1 MANSLITNNVVTRE
15 SVRLFKNSNNFIKN
29 INRQYDDQFATAGA
43 KEGTAIRIRLPVDYT
58 VRTGQAASVQDTTE
72 TSITMTV
79 ATQMGVDMDFSSVD
93 RTMSIDDFSERYIA
107 PAVNATAG
115 GVATTIVAGSEGGVS
130 NFVSNVD
137 GSSNIITPTQQTF
150 LNARALLTNNSP
162 PMASNGRRK
171 MVVDPTTMA
180 GAVSTFSGL
189 LNPSQGISEQYRS
202 GEVSSALG
210 FDWFEDPTIIAHTT
224 ASYSGSKTVNG
235 AGQTGTTITVNAITG
250 GLAAGDIITFAGVYA
265 VNRVTKQTTG
275 ALRQFAVTAAVATGG
290 TSISI
295 YPALIPPVGGN
306 AVQYQTVTA
315 SPANSATITVVSKT
329 AEVYRKNL
337 AYVPEAIT
345 MATVD
350 LLMPPNV
357 DAAREVQDG
366 VSLRVVTQYQ
376 ALNDVNVTRLD
387 VLFGYLY
394 VRPEWCCVVAAPV

>member
-1 MANSLITNNVVTRE
+1 MANGLISNNIVTRE
-15 SVRLFKNSNNFIKN
+15 AVRLWKNSNAFIRN
-29 INRQYDDQFATAGA
+29 IDTQYDNQYATTGA
-43 KEGTAIRIRLPVDYT
+43 KEGTSIRVRLPVDYI
-58 VRTGQAASVQDTTE
+58 VRTGAAASVQDTSE

-93 RTMSIDDFSERYIA
+93 RTMFIDDFTKRYIQ
-107 PAVNATAG
+107 PAVNATTG
-115 GVATTIVAGSEGGVS
+115 GVATTIINGSEGGVS
-130 NFVSNVD
+130 NYVANTD
-137 GSSNIITPTQQTF
+137 GAGNIITPTQQTF

-162 PMASNGRRK
+162 PTGMNGTRK
-171 MVVDPTTMA
+171 LVVDPDTMA
-180 GAVSTFSGL
+180 GAVSTLSGFF
-189 LNPSQGISEQYRS
+189 NPATAISQQYRS
-202 GEVSSALG
+202 GEVTNALG
-210 FDWFEDPTIIAHTT
+210 FDWYEDPTVIKHTT
-224 ASYSGSKTVNG
+224 ATYSGSKTVNG
-235 AGQTGTTITVNAITG
+235 ANQTGTTITVNAITG

-265 VNRVTKQTTG
+265 VNRITKQSTG
-275 ALRQFAVTAAVATGG
+275 QLRQFAVTSAVASGG
-290 TSISI
+290 TSINI
-295 YPALIPPVGGN
+295 YPALIPASGGN

-315 SPANSATITVVSKT
+315 SPANSATITVVSKS

-345 MATVD
+345 MATID

-357 DAAREVQDG
+357 DAAREEMDG